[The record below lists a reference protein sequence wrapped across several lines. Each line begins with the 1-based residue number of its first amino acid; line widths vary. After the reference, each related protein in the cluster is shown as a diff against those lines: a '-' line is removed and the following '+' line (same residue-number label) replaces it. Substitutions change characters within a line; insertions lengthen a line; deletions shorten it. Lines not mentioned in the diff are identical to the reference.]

1 MISIVKEQ
9 PTQAQFFGVSLVL
22 ASDLL
27 AIFCASYGAAFAYH
41 LATGDARAS
50 LGAAFAYGLYVG
62 TGYVLISCFGTLS
75 LKQLLNVPAR
85 QIAWNFLVSLSIF
98 LAAVFLLKI
107 GTVFSRAQFL
117 MFSFGGLALLL
128 ANRRLFSVALKTKLV
143 RFALK
148 PQRLAIVGKPSEIAR
163 ATRELLSDTS
173 EFSVVETLEIGDLD
187 DTSTLNKTIELS
199 RSGSID
205 AILVAMPWSDAKPL
219 EDTLCK
225 LRQQAL
231 PVMLLPD
238 ACASHFI
245 TQPIVPLAKLPAYV
259 VKRAALTPFEQF
271 LKRASDIAI
280 ASGALIIL
288 WPIFLFAALA
298 IKLESRGPVFFQQ
311 RRCGFNNREFT
322 ILKFRTMYTCEDG
335 DSVRQVTRNDP
346 RVSKV
351 GAFLRRTSIDEL
363 PQLFNVLRGEM
374 AIVGPRPHAI
384 AHDKAWAHIVE
395 FYALRHHIKPGIT
408 GLAQVNGCRGETET
422 AAKISDRVRYDL
434 QYIDSWS
441 FWHDVQII
449 FRTLIVFAFQKTA
462 Y

>member
-1 MISIVKEQ
+1 MTSIVREQ
-9 PTQAQFFGVSLVL
+9 HTQAQFFGVSLVL
-22 ASDLL
+22 ASDFF
-27 AIFCASYGAAFAYH
+27 AVFCASYIAAFAYR
-41 LATGDARAS
+41 LGTGDAHS
-50 LGAAFAYGLYVG
+50 GLGSAFAYGLYVG

-85 QIAWNFLVSLSIF
+85 QIAWNFFVSLSIF
-98 LAAVFLLKI
+98 LAVVFLLKV

-117 MFSFGGLALLL
+117 MFSFGGLTLLL
-128 ANRRLFSVALKTKLV
+128 ANRRLFSLALKTKLV

-148 PQRLAIVGKPSEIAR
+148 PQRIAIVGNPSEIAR
-163 ATRELLSDTS
+163 AKRELLSDAS
-173 EFSVVETLEIGDLD
+173 EFSIVETFDVGGFDDKFALD
-187 DTSTLNKTIELS
+187 KTIELS

-205 AILVAMPWSDAKPL
+205 SILVAMPWSDTKPL
-219 EDTLCK
+219 EHTLCK

-238 ACASHFI
+238 ASASHFI
-245 TQPIVPLAKLPAYV
+245 TQPVIPLADLPAYL
-259 VKRAALTPFEQF
+259 VKRAALTPFEQI
-271 LKRASDIAI
+271 LKRGSDIVI
-280 ASGALIIL
+280 ALAALIVL
-288 WPIFLFAALA
+288 WPIFILAATA

-322 ILKFRTMYTCEDG
+322 ILKFRTMYACEDG
-335 DSVRQVTRNDP
+335 EIIRQVTRNDP

-363 PQLFNVLRGEM
+363 PQLLNVLRGEM

-384 AHDKAWAHIVE
+384 AHDKAWAHTVE

-408 GLAQVNGCRGETET
+408 GLAQVNGYRGETET
-422 AAKISDRVRYDL
+422 EAKISGRVRYDL

-441 FWHDVQII
+441 FWHDLQII
-449 FRTLIVFAFQKTA
+449 FKTLVVFAFQRTA

>member
-1 MISIVKEQ
+1 MTSIVREQ
-9 PTQAQFFGVSLVL
+9 HTQAHFFGVSLVL
-22 ASDLL
+22 ASDLF
-27 AIFCASYGAAFAYH
+27 AIFCSSYIAAFAYH
-41 LATGDARAS
+41 LITGDAHSS
-50 LGAAFAYGLYVG
+50 LGSAFAYGLYVG
-62 TGYVLISCFGTLS
+62 ASYVLISCFDTLN

-85 QIAWNFLVSLSIF
+85 QIAWNFIVSLSIF
-98 LAAVFLLKI
+98 LAVIFLLKV

-128 ANRRLFSVALKTKLV
+128 ANRRLFSLALKTKLV

-148 PQRLAIVGKPSEIAR
+148 PQRIAIVGKLSEIAR
-163 ATRELLSDTS
+163 ARRELLSDTS
-173 EFSVVETLEIGDLD
+173 EFSVVETFEVGGLD
-187 DTSTLNKTIELS
+187 DTSGLDKAIELS
-199 RSGSID
+199 RSGSVD
-205 AILVAMPWSDAKPL
+205 YILVAMPWSDAKPL

-225 LRQQAL
+225 LREQAL

-245 TQPIVPLAKLPAYV
+245 TQPVIPLAELPAYV
-259 VKRAALTPFEQF
+259 VKRAALTPFEQL
-271 LKRASDIAI
+271 LKRCSDIVI
-280 ASGALIIL
+280 ALGALIVL
-288 WPIFLFAALA
+288 WPIFLLAAIA
-298 IKLESRGPVFFQQ
+298 IKLESGGPVFFQQ

-335 DSVRQVTRNDP
+335 EAVRQVTRNDP

-351 GAFLRRTSIDEL
+351 GGFLRRTSIDEL
-363 PQLFNVLRGEM
+363 PQLLNVLRGEM

-384 AHDKAWAHIVE
+384 AHDKAWAHVVE

-422 AAKISDRVRYDL
+422 KAKISDRVRYDL

-441 FWHDVQII
+441 FWHDIQII
-449 FRTLIVFAFQKTA
+449 FKTLVVFAFQKSA